1 MNKIFLVRHG
11 QCTDN
16 AAGILN
22 GRRDTELTELGRE
35 QAKLAAEKL
44 RDKGVHIIYASPLK
58 RTFETAKII
67 GDALGINEI
76 TPHDLLVEREFGFM
90 TGKPVADIPKLVEK
104 VLITEKVNYFLEAKG
119 AEDFSALMERSRK
132 LLAEINQLHLDKNI
146 LLVTH
151 GDTGKMIR
159 AAYYGWSWEDGLK
172 MSYFDNTE
180 ILELNR

>member
-44 RDKGVHIIYASPLK
+44 CDKNVSIIYASPLR

-67 GDALGINEI
+67 SEVLGIDEVV
-76 TPHDLLVEREFGFM
+76 THDSLLEREFGFM

-104 VLITEKVNYFLEAKG
+104 VLVTEKVNYFLEADG
-119 AEDFSALMERSRK
+119 AEDFPSLMERCRK
-132 LLAEINQLHLDKNI
+132 LLAEINQLHLDKNM

-151 GDTGKMIR
+151 GDTGKIIR
-159 AAYYGWSWEDGLK
+159 AAYYGWSWEEGLK
-172 MSYFDNTE
+172 MPYFDNTE